1 MASKYKIEYP
11 KNLVLQGQLS
21 FPIKSDAEIEALKEW
36 RDKKG
41 IKKPK
46 FPDKIGGSLI
56 LNQNNWDKLLDYME
70 NTYLPF
76 VDTLYKETN
85 GDKGIEPT
93 LVAGLLKQVKD
104 RNWLAADGKPNLPI
118 RELNDKDKENLGDF
132 PGVGKIKFAGPFEE
146 DLGVKAITVAP
157 DGTKQVVT
165 IASLIE
171 DGIIPESRHNVD
183 TLWWGAG
190 WNFRI
195 NVRMNAFDSASVGVT
210 GYVQTLYLL
219 PHLGLPVSGGGDAA
233 VLEDGDDADW
243 E

>member
-1 MASKYKIEYP
+1 MAGKYKIEYP

-21 FPIKSDAEIEALKEW
+21 FPIKSDDEIQKLAEW
-36 RDKKG
+36 REKKN

-56 LNQNNWDKLLDYME
+56 LNQANHDKAVAYLRD
-70 NTYLPF
+70 TYLPF
-76 VDTLYKETN
+76 VDVLYKET
-85 GDKGIEPT
+85 DESKGISPDLT
-93 LVAGLLKQVKD
+93 KSLLKQVTD
-104 RNWLAADGKPNLPI
+104 GNWLAADGKPNLPL
-118 RELNDKDKENLGDF
+118 RELNDKDRENLGDY
-132 PGVGKIKFAGPFEE
+132 PGVSKFKFAGPYEG
-146 DLGVKAITVAP
+146 DLNVKAIIKAP
-157 DGTKQVVT
+157 GGSPEVVS
-165 IASLIE
+165 IQSLIE
-171 DGIIPESRHNVD
+171 DGIIPESRHDVNS
-183 TLWWGAG
+183 LWWGAN

-210 GYVQTLYLL
+210 GYVETLYLL